1 MDLEIKNLPDGIQE
15 KEVLEWVSVFVAR
28 KLEAQIKPQIDAAL
42 KPAQESLD
50 TFRKANDLAVKSE
63 PKEESQLPAP

>member
-1 MDLEIKNLPDGIQE
+1 MNLEIKDLPDGITE

-63 PKEESQLPAP
+63 PKEENGNR

>member
-1 MDLEIKNLPDGIQE
+1 MNLEIKDLPDGITE

-50 TFRKANDLAVKSE
+50 TFRKANDLAVKFE
-63 PKEESQLPAP
+63 PKEENGKN